1 MFQAWLDE
9 SKKRL
14 VVETPAHVSGDNR
27 TPGVTRDEYPWVWL
41 RDNCQCSQCYEGISH
56 CRIINLTEFDLSIK
70 PKYVKVTPMVKQK
83 IYTLTKISESRKL
96 CWSHLGGWSCISI
109 WQGTHTHQNKLI
121 PNISCSW
128 SYWEKHTFWA
138 VFPRCEYLGLVGKQ
152 IISDNK

>member
-109 WQGTHTHQNKLI
+109 WQGTLQNSSNL
-121 PNISCSW
+121 NILYSTINS
-128 SYWEKHTFWA
+128 
-138 VFPRCEYLGLVGKQ
+138 VFYFLLLELYFQGVYLGLVGKQ